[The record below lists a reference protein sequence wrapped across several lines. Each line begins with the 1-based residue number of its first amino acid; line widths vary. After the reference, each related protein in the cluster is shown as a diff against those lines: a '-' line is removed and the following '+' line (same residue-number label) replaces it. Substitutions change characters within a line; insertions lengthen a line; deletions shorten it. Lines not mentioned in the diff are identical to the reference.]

1 MSAFAECLKTWR
13 KSRRFSQLELAVEAE
28 VSARHISFLET
39 GRAKPSV
46 EMVGR
51 LGDALRLPLSARNQL
66 LTSAGYAVRYAGTRW
81 DGPELGPIRDAVEYT
96 LQRHAP
102 YPGLA
107 VDRLWTVLRMNDAA
121 TRLFAPLGVEVGR
134 SMLDL
139 LLSDV
144 LPPLVENWAEVA
156 HHAVQRLRTES
167 AAQGGV
173 TRLDE
178 VADQLARHARAGPAV
193 VRPVV
198 PTVFRLGARRLSLF
212 ATIAQFGTPE
222 DVTLD
227 DVKVEL
233 YFPADAETKEALSQH
248 VGG

>member
-1 MSAFAECLKTWR
+1 MGAFAECLKTWR

-39 GRAKPSV
+39 GRAKPSA

-51 LGDALRLPLSARNQL
+51 LGDALRLPLTARNQL

-81 DGPELGPIRDAVEYT
+81 DGADLAPIRDAVEYT
-96 LQRHAP
+96 LQRHSP

-107 VDRLWTVLRMNDAA
+107 VDRLWTVLRMNEAA
-121 TRLFAPLGVEVGR
+121 TKLFAPLGVGIGG

-139 LLSDV
+139 LVSDS

-173 TRLDE
+173 ARLDE
-178 VADQLARHARAGPAV
+178 VAVRLAKHASAGPTR

-198 PTVFRLGARRLSLF
+198 PTVFRLGSKRLSLF

-233 YFPADAETKEALSQH
+233 YFPADAETKDALLR
-248 VGG
+248 